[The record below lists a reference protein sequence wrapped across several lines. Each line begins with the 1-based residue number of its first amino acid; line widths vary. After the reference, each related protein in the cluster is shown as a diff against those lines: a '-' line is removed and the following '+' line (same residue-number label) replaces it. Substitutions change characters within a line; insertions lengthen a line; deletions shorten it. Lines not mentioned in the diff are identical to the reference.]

1 MKNYRKENNM
11 KFHHISLRVKNF
23 ENSLKFYTEL
33 VGLKVAQQ
41 FSAGGGN
48 VAYLCDSEGD
58 TEVELIAMPEGQ
70 TFEGKGMFL
79 CFATDNLEIVHE
91 KAVSLGM
98 NPSDIRQPEPDAKY
112 FYVYDPDGVSVQ
124 FREYK

>member
-1 MKNYRKENNM
+1 M

-23 ENSLKFYTEL
+23 EASMRFYTEL
-33 VGLKVAQQ
+33 AGLKVIKQ
-41 FSAGGGN
+41 FSANGGN
-48 VAYLCDSEGD
+48 VAYLADNEGD
-58 TEVELIAMPEGQ
+58 TEVEIIAMQEGQ

-79 CFATDNLEIVHE
+79 CFATDELETVHG

-98 NPSDIRQPEPDAKY
+98 NPSDIRNPEPTAKY

>member
-1 MKNYRKENNM
+1 M

-33 VGLKVAQQ
+33 VQLKIGKQ

-48 VAYLCDSEGD
+48 VAYLYDSEND

-70 TFEGKGMFL
+70 VFEGKGMFL
-79 CFATDNLEIVHE
+79 CFATDNLETVHS
-91 KAVSLGM
+91 KAVLLGM
-98 NPSDIRQPEPDAKY
+98 NPSDIRHPEPDAKY

>member
-1 MKNYRKENNM
+1 M

-23 ENSLKFYTEL
+23 EDSMRFYTQL
-33 VGLKVAQQ
+33 AGLTVQKQ
-41 FSAGGGN
+41 FEAGGGN
-48 VAYLCDSEGD
+48 VAYLADAADD
-58 TEVELIAMPEGQ
+58 TEVEIIALPQGQ

-79 CFATDNLEIVHE
+79 CFATDNLELVHE
-91 KAVSLGM
+91 RAVSLNY
-98 NPSDIRQPEPDAKY
+98 NPSDIRHPEPDAKY

>member
-1 MKNYRKENNM
+1 M

-23 ENSLKFYTEL
+23 EDSFKFYTEL
-33 VGLKVAQQ
+33 VGLKVNKQ
-41 FSAGGGN
+41 FEAGGGN
-48 VAYLCDSEGD
+48 VAYLADAEGD
-58 TEVELIAMPEGQ
+58 TEVEIIALLEGQ

-79 CFATDNLEIVHE
+79 CFAANNLEAVHE
-91 KAVSLGM
+91 KAMTLNL
-98 NPSDIRQPEPDAKY
+98 NPSNIRQPEPDAKY

>member
-1 MKNYRKENNM
+1 M

-33 VGLKVAQQ
+33 AELKIAKQ

-48 VAYLCDSEGD
+48 VAYLCDSKND
-58 TEVELIAMPEGQ
+58 TEVELIAMPQGQ

-79 CFATDNLEIVHE
+79 CFSTDNLEEVHNR
-91 KAVSLGM
+91 AVSLGF
-98 NPSDIRQPEPDAKY
+98 NPSEIRQPEPDAKY

>member
-1 MKNYRKENNM
+1 M

-33 VGLKVAQQ
+33 AGLKVAGQ

-79 CFATDNLEIVHE
+79 CFATDNLEIVRE

>member
-1 MKNYRKENNM
+1 M
-11 KFHHISLRVKNF
+11 KFHHISLRVKDF
-23 ENSLKFYTEL
+23 EKSLHFYTEL
-33 VGLKVAQQ
+33 VQLKIGKQ

-48 VAYLCDSEGD
+48 VAYLYNSEGD

-79 CFATDNLEIVHE
+79 CFATEELGAVHE
-91 KAVSLGM
+91 RAVSLGM
-98 NPSDIRQPEPDAKY
+98 NPSDIRCPEPNAKY